1 MDINIVILVAL
12 VLANFCAV
20 IALSRMGKLWSI
32 FLLPLLLI
40 LGGIFSAKWLLFAGI
55 NINVGNVFY
64 ATTFIVLHILIEQGK
79 KKEAIRAIWASAGLF
94 AYFGVVT
101 YLAIKL
107 SPVAAGA
114 ISNDALRVVF
124 STTIRGTMASI
135 FAFILAQYS
144 NVWIY
149 EALMRRHR
157 GRLMLVR
164 SSVAI
169 IAGQFIDSIL
179 FFSVAFYEVL
189 PLETLLWAA
198 LTGFAV
204 KSIIGLV
211 GSPLLYVERKLRA

>member
-1 MDINIVILVAL
+1 MDINIIILVAL

-20 IALSRMGKLWSI
+20 LALSRMGKLWGI

-40 LGGIFSAKWLLFAGI
+40 LGATFSVKWLQVYGI

-94 AYFGVVT
+94 AYFSIVT

-107 SPVAAGA
+107 SPVAG
-114 ISNDALRVVF
+114 STMTNDSLRVVF
-124 STTIRGTMASI
+124 STTVRGIMASM
-135 FAFILAQYS
+135 FAFILAQYT

-198 LTGFAV
+198 LTGFVV

>member
-1 MDINIVILVAL
+1 MDINIVILLAL

-20 IALSRMGKLWSI
+20 VALSRMGKLWSI

-40 LGGIFSAKWLLFAGI
+40 LGGVFSAKWLLFAGI

-94 AYFGVVT
+94 AYFGLVT

-107 SPVAAGA
+107 SPIAGGA
-114 ISNDALRVVF
+114 MTNDALRVVF
-124 STTIRGTMASI
+124 STTIRGTLASI

-149 EALMRRHR
+149 DALMRRHR

-189 PLETLLWAA
+189 PLETLFWSA

-211 GSPLLYVERKLRA
+211 GSPLLYVERKLRV